1 MSTLTDRLGRS
12 LVATLAAAL
21 TLPGAALAQ
30 DRDERDR
37 DDRGGDRGDRGGDRG
52 GRGDEFATIKDG
64 NKLVVFSG
72 ENRGN
77 RRGRDGESSARR
89 FTIRGIAADERIVG
103 IDVRPTGPQA
113 GGLYGVGSANNV
125 YLINPRNGQARRVST
140 LTTPLNGNSF
150 GVDFNPVV
158 DRLRIISDNDQN
170 LRANVDTG
178 MTTVDG
184 PLAYAMGDRNQGTN
198 PAATGAG
205 YTYAPFSTQ
214 MPPPV
219 ATTLYDIETAADF
232 LVVQNPPNNGTL
244 NSRGALGRDVRA
256 PGVGFDIAGKRDF
269 EAYGFFREGGGSK
282 LYRVSLGSGSTRY
295 TGVSL
300 AGSYDGLAVLN
311 GYGGR

>member
-1 MSTLTDRLGRS
+1 M
-12 LVATLAAAL
+12 
-21 TLPGAALAQ
+21 
-30 DRDERDR
+30 
-37 DDRGGDRGDRGGDRG
+37 
-52 GRGDEFATIKDG
+52 
-64 NKLVVFSG
+64 
-72 ENRGN
+72 
-77 RRGRDGESSARR
+77 
-89 FTIRGIAADERIVG
+89 
-103 IDVRPTGPQA
+103 
-113 GGLYGVGSANNV
+113 

-140 LTTPLNGNSF
+140 LTAPLNGNSF

-158 DRLRIISDNDQN
+158 DRLRIISDTDQN

-219 ATTLYDIETAADF
+219 ATTLYDVETAADF
-232 LVVQNPPNNGTL
+232 LTVQNPPNDGTL
-244 NSRGALGRDVRA
+244 NSRGSLRRDVRA
-256 PGVGFDIAGKRDF
+256 LGVGFDIAGKRDF
-269 EAYGFFREGGGSK
+269 EAYGFFRERGGSK
-282 LYRVSLGSGSTRY
+282 LYRVSLGSGSTSY

-300 AGSYDGLAVLN
+300 SGSYDGLAVLN